1 VTALSALSAV
11 SAVSP
16 IGAVNA
22 VNSVSAM
29 RSAAAGVPALASLR
43 HIAVFRA
50 LQLGDML
57 CVVPALRALRRAA
70 PQAWITLV
78 GLPWAQEF
86 AHRFRHYVDDF
97 MAFPGFPGMPEIKPD
112 LPALSRFLTDARYRR
127 FDLAIQ
133 LHGNGS
139 LSNSVVGLLGARRQ
153 AGFYMAGGWCPDA
166 AGCPAWGEPEHEVTR
181 YLRLMRWLG
190 CGDGDGDGDTALEF
204 PFEPL
209 DHAALGELGAREPL
223 PPPGSYACIHAG
235 ARLRSRRW
243 PAARFG
249 QVADGLAARGCRIVL
264 TGILDERG
272 IAAEVRRHMSAPA
285 LDLSGRTT
293 LGALALLVSRSALLV
308 SNDTALSHIAA
319 ATATPSV
326 IVCSG
331 ADPGRWAPLD
341 RARHRV
347 VAAPAACRPCGFE
360 TCPIGH
366 PCALDVS
373 AAQVLEAALALADPG
388 ADSRADPGPDPA
400 RGTMS

>member
-1 VTALSALSAV
+1 VTAV
-11 SAVSP
+11 T
-16 IGAVNA
+16 
-22 VNSVSAM
+22 SVS
-29 RSAAAGVPALASLR
+29 SAAAAGSPALSSLR

-78 GLPWAQEF
+78 GLPWAREF

-166 AGCPAWGEPEHEVTR
+166 AICPVWGEPEHEVTR
-181 YLRLMRWLG
+181 FLRLMQWLG
-190 CGDGDGDGDTALEF
+190 CGDGGGDGDAETALEF
-204 PFEPL
+204 PFEPP
-209 DHAALGELGAREPL
+209 DHAALDALAAREPL
-223 PPPGSYACIHAG
+223 PPPGRYACIHAG

-249 QVADGLAARGCRIVL
+249 QVADGLAARGWQIVL
-264 TGILDERG
+264 TGGPDERA
-272 IAAEVRRHMSAPA
+272 IAAEVRRHMAAPA

-319 ATATPSV
+319 ATGTPSV

-331 ADPGRWAPLD
+331 ADPERWAPLD

-347 VAAPAACRPCGFE
+347 FAAPAACRPCGFE

-373 AAQVLEAALALADPG
+373 AEQVLEAALALCDAGADP
-388 ADSRADPGPDPA
+388 RADPDSNPWRSAMP
-400 RGTMS
+400 